1 MESSERR
8 NVNSLLFYYIYMETL
23 SIPLVSTKRVV
34 SLTHDCLSVVV
45 CTCELNQPIVTAGS
59 DSYLR
64 VTPGRKSR
72 LSLYHLVISKDCI
85 YVTII
90 KYMYFYNDC
99 EIHFSLTMAASFI
112 G

>member
-23 SIPLVSTKRVV
+23 IIPLVSTKRVV
-34 SLTHDCLSVVV
+34 SLTHDCLSVV
-45 CTCELNQPIVTAGS
+45 CTCELSQPIVTAGS
-59 DSYLR
+59 DSYHR
-64 VTPGRKSR
+64 VTSGRKSR
-72 LSLYHLVISKDCI
+72 LSSYHLVISKDCI

-90 KYMYFYNDC
+90 KYMYFYNDY
-99 EIHFSLTMAASFI
+99 EIHFSLTMTASFI